1 MTDPFDALRE
11 HQRRT
16 PPDVALIQEAAA
28 GHRRRKLVRRA
39 ASTVVVVACVV
50 GVTLAT
56 SVGAGPSVRDR
67 LVDAGPSVHKTAD
80 TPAPSPLVA
89 RPPATPPPPSL
100 SARATPGSY
109 ASAALSFPI
118 GFADGIY
125 GLEQV
130 VDGGRPSFRLVR
142 IDSATLSV
150 TRSPVLYGT
159 AGGLAVDNTA
169 VYVGVRDSRAV
180 LRFRLQNLHP
190 LGSWRDP
197 IARLQGQLVATRSG
211 LWVVDTHGLTRLLG
225 DGSEGGGTPE
235 ASTDQIVL
243 TPDYSDRGLLADSF
257 WMVDPDARGCPSL
270 YRRTGLNGLEGT
282 PTPALHGSCDLG
294 LGTVAATPTGAIV
307 AVPTGMLGSV
317 VSVTQSGDAGMWKV
331 TQGPHGFNGI
341 LPSVAGSLVFI
352 STPRSLTCLSLTLQ
366 PLATVLL
373 PAGSTAPPPGPV
385 QVLQAGSQYFLA
397 FTTGQTASPNGPRIQ
412 RFTPDPRCH

>member
-16 PPDVALIQEAAA
+16 PPDVALIPDAAT
-28 GHRRRKLVRRA
+28 GHHRRKLVRIA
-39 ASTVVVVACVV
+39 ASTVVVACVV
-50 GVTLAT
+50 GVALAN
-56 SVGAGPSVRDR
+56 SIGAGPSVRDR
-67 LVDAGPSVHKTAD
+67 LVDAGPPVHKTAP
-80 TPAPSPLVA
+80 TPIPSPAVTRL
-89 RPPATPPPPSL
+89 PAIPPPPSL
-100 SARATPGSY
+100 SATPGSY

-130 VDGGRPSFRLVR
+130 GDSRTPSFRLVW

-150 TRSPVLYGT
+150 TRSPVLHGT

-169 VYVGVRDSRAV
+169 VYVGVHDSPSV
-180 LRFRLQNLHP
+180 LRFRLRNLHP

-243 TPDYSDRGLLADSF
+243 TPDYNDHGLLADSF
-257 WMVDPDARGCPSL
+257 WTVVPDARGCPSL
-270 YRRTGLNGLEGT
+270 YRGTGPNGLDGT
-282 PTPALHGSCDLG
+282 PTPALHGSCYLG
-294 LGTVAATPTGAIV
+294 LGTVAATPTGALV
-307 AVPTGMLGSV
+307 TVPTGMLGSV
-317 VSVTQSGDAGMWKV
+317 VSVTQSGDAGM
-331 TQGPHGFNGI
+331 
-341 LPSVAGSLVFI
+341 
-352 STPRSLTCLSLTLQ
+352 
-366 PLATVLL
+366 
-373 PAGSTAPPPGPV
+373 
-385 QVLQAGSQYFLA
+385 
-397 FTTGQTASPNGPRIQ
+397 
-412 RFTPDPRCH
+412 